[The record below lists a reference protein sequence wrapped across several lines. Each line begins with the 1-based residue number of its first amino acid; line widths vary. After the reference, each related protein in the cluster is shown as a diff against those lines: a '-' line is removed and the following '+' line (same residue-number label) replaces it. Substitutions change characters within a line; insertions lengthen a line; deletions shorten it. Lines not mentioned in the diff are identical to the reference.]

1 MIGIYASAITFAV
14 TASGLKE
21 KKQLFESKEQQDY
34 VEKYEKGSSQT
45 NFIEKSIPNAIKPFL
60 LIFDANSVDF
70 SFNCLVFNPSS
81 AGIMPFNLYQVL
93 FKTTLA

>member
-34 VEKYEKGSSQT
+34 VEKYVEHMKK
-45 NFIEKSIPNAIKPFL
+45 EAHKPIL
-60 LIFDANSVDF
+60 LR
-70 SFNCLVFNPSS
+70 NPFQ
-81 AGIMPFNLYQVL
+81 MQ
-93 FKTTLA
+93 